1 MTLDEIV
8 QAARSR
14 AGDVDS
20 SAYRYTKNE
29 LVILMKDAARTLG
42 VRGQFAQLN
51 TFVFVT
57 TENAETVTPEPS
69 DIQGLVLCT
78 ATALRVLQQ
87 TYRRRVDDGSLGISW
102 MSGLEQES
110 SISAQKAYEGIL
122 KDILQELEELKLFVI
137 SKSFATRVQ

>member
-1 MTLDEIV
+1 MTLDEMV
-8 QAARSR
+8 HAARSR
-14 AGDVDS
+14 AGDVDN

-29 LVILMKDAARTLG
+29 LVVIMKDAARTMG
-42 VRGQFAQLN
+42 VRGQLAALD
-51 TFVFVT
+51 TFVFDT
-57 TENAETVTPEPS
+57 TENLETVTPEPS
-69 DIQGLVLCT
+69 NIQGLVLSV

-122 KDILQELEELKLFVI
+122 KDIAQELEELKIFVN
-137 SKSFATRVQ
+137 SKTFASRVQ